1 MKRFTMSFAAGA
13 IGLLLTVP
21 CVHAQSWQDMAND
34 RAAIQAGHEDIHH
47 DREEQREDMQNGDYA
62 GAAHEQAEINRRAD
76 ALRDRRQDLN
86 NDENRAASR
95 YYGDDQSEYDNS
107 GYDNGDHGW
116 RHHHHDEDDDE

>member
-13 IGLLLTVP
+13 FGLLLSVP

-34 RAAIQAGHEDIHH
+34 RAAIQSGHERIHH
-47 DREEQREDMQNGDYA
+47 DREEQREDLENGDVA

-76 ALRDRRQDLN
+76 ALSERRQDLN
-86 NDENRAASR
+86 NDENSAASQ
-95 YYGDDQSEYDNS
+95 YNGDDDEYDNPR
-107 GYDNGDHGW
+107 YHNGEGAW